1 MKIEMKIKIIY
12 QCVLSRK
19 KFFLQLVFNRISSSN
34 VSSIDKNEILSAQV
48 VKQFNRTV
56 LENVIFRE
64 KWFWTFLTITIRI
77 KIKYIPIAGKII
89 SVY

>member
-48 VKQFNRTV
+48 VKAFNRT
-56 LENVIFRE
+56 LLKN
-64 KWFWTFLTITIRI
+64 ITICI
-77 KIKYIPIAGKII
+77 QIKYIPNTEKII
-89 SVY
+89 SSILK

>member
-1 MKIEMKIKIIY
+1 M
-12 QCVLSRK
+12 VRN
-19 KFFLQLVFNRISSSN
+19 QLP
-34 VSSIDKNEILSAQV
+34 AQV